1 MEYAILFERKIPGP
15 IPLDCIRAHVT
26 GLRQLEDEG
35 RLIASGPFGDGEG
48 GLVLARFPNREAA
61 ERYAAEDCY
70 VQRGY
75 RNAGVREWE
84 WSHRGNGHLGVFD
97 VEPDERFLTVLRGR
111 VTARRFA
118 SKPVSIAAVRS
129 LLEAAHR
136 APSEFNLQPWRPVV
150 CLSKESRTKLRACC
164 LDQEQVTNAPVDVI
178 VAASTR
184 LFAAQAVRVAEEFIA
199 AGRWRPEE
207 REAQIA
213 FIRSCY
219 PGDSGELR
227 LHALKNAVLFGHQ
240 LLLAAASAGF
250 AGFWL
255 GGLEEAKVRGVF
267 GIPEHVAIAGV
278 VGLGWPGPAEPRLPR
293 LPLDQVVSWEAWNPE
308 VEPAT
313 DQAPGAPPAA
323 VPSSG
328 D

>member
-1 MEYAILFERKIPGP
+1 VLVEYAIFFDRRISGP

-26 GLRQLEDEG
+26 ALRQLEDEG
-35 RLIASGPFGDGEG
+35 RLIAGGPFGDGEG

-75 RNAGVREWE
+75 RIPSVREWE
-84 WSHRGNGHLGVFD
+84 WSHRGNGHLGVLD

-118 SKPVSIAAVRS
+118 AKPVSIAAVRA

-150 CLSKESRTKLRACC
+150 CLTKESRAKLRACC

-178 VAASTR
+178 VTASTR
-184 LFAAQAVRVAEEFIA
+184 LFAAQAPRVAEEFVA

-207 REAQIA
+207 REAKLA

-219 PGDSGELR
+219 PEDAVELR
-227 LHALKNAVLFGHQ
+227 WHALKNAVLFGHQ

-255 GGLEEAKVRGVF
+255 GGLEEAKVRDAF
-267 GIPEHVAIAGV
+267 GIPGHLVIAGV

-293 LPLDQVVSWEAWNPE
+293 LPLDQVVSWEQWNPD
-308 VEPAT
+308 VELA
-313 DQAPGAPPAA
+313 GA
-323 VPSSG
+323 
-328 D
+328 

>member
-1 MEYAILFERKIPGP
+1 MEYAIFFERKVPGP

-26 GLRQLEDEG
+26 ALRGLEDEG

-48 GLVLARFPNREAA
+48 GLVLARFPSREAA

-75 RNAGVREWE
+75 RHATVREWE
-84 WSHRGNGHLGVFD
+84 WSHRGNGHLGVLD
-97 VEPDERFLTVLRGR
+97 VEPDDRFLAVLRSR

-118 SKPVSIAAVRS
+118 SKPVSIAAVRA

-150 CLSKESRTKLRACC
+150 CLSKESRAKLRACC

-184 LFAAQAVRVAEEFIA
+184 LFAVQAPRVADEFVA
-199 AGRWRPEE
+199 AGRWSAAE
-207 REAQIA
+207 REARVA
-213 FIRSCY
+213 FIRECY
-219 PGDSGELR
+219 PDDPAALR

-240 LLLAAASAGF
+240 LLLAAAAAGF
-250 AGFWL
+250 GGFWL
-255 GGLEEAKVRGVF
+255 GGLEEEKVRTAF
-267 GIPEHVAIAGV
+267 GIPEHVAVAGV

-293 LPLDQVVSWEAWNPE
+293 LPLDQVVSWEQWNPD
-308 VEPAT
+308 VEA
-313 DQAPGAPPAA
+313 AERPG
-323 VPSSG
+323 G
-328 D
+328 GT